1 MTPQEPHTFNPRVIN
16 NTNIPF
22 TNSETAL
29 LQKGLKYN
37 KHSKK
42 KNWIQNLALEADT
55 AITQLPV
62 NEREVYRKLVA
73 DRIDTLQLQN
83 PIHGTH
89 PEAKTIRSIQN
100 KLNDNKA
107 MITRADKGNT
117 IVILPTHQYE
127 TKIQYFIRNNNFRTA
142 TTDPTNIFQTKI
154 KQTIKESTTLIPK
167 DSRWK
172 YKNMNPFAPSSKGLI
187 KIHKPDQLI
196 RPVANWRNAP
206 AYKLS
211 KLFTEKIHC
220 IAPLPNVFNIK
231 NTQDLIHNL
240 NDTPLLP
247 HHSLASLDITKLY
260 SNIPVIET
268 RTILTEILKHALVT
282 PQTQQEI
289 PKWYDVITRQ
299 NYFAHKKDI
308 VFEYDSLA
316 MGTPSSGLTAEIF
329 LQHIEHTHLAHLTH
343 KHRII
348 NYCQYVDD
356 ILLMYD
362 STHTSIQMIL
372 EDFNLLTGHDVYVHS
387 RIALFQM
394 GMT

>member
-1 MTPQEPHTFNPRVIN
+1 M
-16 NTNIPF
+16 
-22 TNSETAL
+22 
-29 LQKGLKYN
+29 
-37 KHSKK
+37 
-42 KNWIQNLALEADT
+42 
-55 AITQLPV
+55 ITQ
-62 NEREVYRKLVA
+62 
-73 DRIDTLQLQN
+73 
-83 PIHGTH
+83 
-89 PEAKTIRSIQN
+89 
-100 KLNDNKA
+100 
-107 MITRADKGNT
+107 ADKGNT

-127 TKIQYFIRNNNFRTA
+127 TKIQNFILNNNFHTA
-142 TTDPTNIFQTKI
+142 TTDPTKTFQT
-154 KQTIKESTTLIPK
+154 QTEQTVKESTTLIPK

-372 EDFNLLTGHDVYVHS
+372 EDFNALHPKLQFTAEAEKDHTLNYLDISIHRTPTNIKTAIYRKPTFTDTIIPYTSNYPTHHKYTTARFLFNRLDSYNLKQEEYQHDLNIFHNILYSNGFLIRPHKPPIQYPT
-387 RIALFQM
+387 RP
-394 GMT
+394 TTT